1 MRNTNKLWQKH
12 KKKEENYFVQFFIY
26 LLEAL

>member
-12 KKKEENYFVQFFIY
+12 KTEEENYFVQFFIY